1 MDGADE
7 QHYLTCRYNDRKYK
21 GGGDKLEHSYEED
34 SMVVGKK
41 VEVDGWQWKFHQFCL
56 ENVGNVWINQISP

>member
-1 MDGADE
+1 VDGADE

-41 VEVDGWQWKFHQFCL
+41 VEVDG
-56 ENVGNVWINQISP
+56 